1 MTREYQQQQ
10 HQQPRGNGGGATTTT
25 TTITSSSPSSTRL
38 RKSKSLSNLL
48 QQQTVIRKNGD
59 EDEDEDEE
67 ERRKEER
74 EHKIR
79 ESSSNNNNTEEE
91 EEKTRDDDDFFER
104 ERGERT
110 NEEDGEKPMKRVA
123 SMKAMMHGREEEEEE
138 EEEEEY
144 AAQQQQQQQQ
154 QQRAEEDFFVAGETT
169 RTTRTTSSGSSG
181 RKRTPPGS
189 PLRRT
194 NTSAKLRGGVVAGLR
209 KTATI
214 HSHASVLDLMQMGET
229 REEEDRAGR
238 LLGQLQISSREE
250 EEAAKAERRRREEI
264 EGGETTTTTT
274 TANKEDDSNLV
285 SAAGLSKDYKEAE
298 YDDSLR
304 EIIVPPSSSFPK
316 DFTVLRELGKGL
328 CGTVYLARLHDT
340 KQLLAFKVMRKS
352 KLVSVGEEKHAAYER
367 HVHMDV
373 SNGPFIA
380 SLFHSYDD
388 PTAYYLL
395 TEYAPC
401 GDLFQCLVYHGLPSL
416 SDAKVY
422 ISQVSAAIAYLHV
435 KKYVYRD
442 LKPENILLRAN
453 GDACLADF
461 GMAKKLE
468 REDERAYSFCGTSQY
483 MSPEVMSKRGCRF
496 EADLWSLGVLIY
508 ELCSGATPYANI
520 RGNHMEL
527 YEAVL
532 SVDMNG
538 GVWCPHWFDADTVDI
553 VRKLLRLDE
562 LARLGAG
569 GGDAMDAYFSHPWFH
584 NGDFK
589 CDLKNVLRGEVT
601 PRLKPRKRNIVY
613 DLRLQNQLELG
624 NVPWLASDESEEKF
638 VNV

>member
-10 HQQPRGNGGGATTTT
+10 PRGNGGNGGGATTTT
-25 TTITSSSPSSTRL
+25 TTTPSSSSSTRL

-48 QQQTVIRKNGD
+48 QQQTVIRKND
-59 EDEDEDEE
+59 EDEDEDE

-79 ESSSNNNNTEEE
+79 ESSSNNNKEEEE
-91 EEKTRDDDDFFER
+91 EEKTRDDDFLER

-123 SMKAMMHGREEEEEE
+123 SMKAMMHGREEEEN
-138 EEEEEY
+138 
-144 AAQQQQQQQQ
+144 AAARAQ
-154 QQRAEEDFFVAGETT
+154 AEEDFFVAGE
-169 RTTRTTSSGSSG
+169 TTRTTSSGSSG

-229 REEEDRAGR
+229 REEEDRAGK

-250 EEAAKAERRRREEI
+250 EEAAKAERRRKEEI
-264 EGGETTTTTT
+264 EGGETTTT

>member
-1 MTREYQQQQ
+1 MKLDQ
-10 HQQPRGNGGGATTTT
+10 
-25 TTITSSSPSSTRL
+25 
-38 RKSKSLSNLL
+38 
-48 QQQTVIRKNGD
+48 
-59 EDEDEDEE
+59 DEE
-67 ERRKEER
+67 DAERR

-79 ESSSNNNNTEEE
+79 NEE
-91 EEKTRDDDDFFER
+91 EEKEEKEEEELKTTKKTDDDDF
-104 ERGERT
+104 
-110 NEEDGEKPMKRVA
+110 EEEGGEKPMKRVA
-123 SMKAMMHGREEEEEE
+123 SMKAMMMTEEEEE
-138 EEEEEY
+138 
-144 AAQQQQQQQQ
+144 
-154 QQRAEEDFFVAGETT
+154 DFG
-169 RTTRTTSSGSSG
+169 G
-181 RKRTPPGS
+181 RKKTPPGS

-194 NTSAKLRGGVVAGLR
+194 SNKLGGSVVGGLR

-214 HSHASVLDLMQMGET
+214 HSHASVLDLMQISET
-229 REEEDRAGR
+229 REEEDRAGK
-238 LLGQLQISSREE
+238 LLGRLHISSQEE
-250 EEAAKAERRRREEI
+250 VEELEVKEGVKGTAAAQ
-264 EGGETTTTTT
+264 TQTQTQTV
-274 TANKEDDSNLV
+274 KEDDSNLV

-304 EIIVPPSSSFPK
+304 EVIISPSSSFPK

-340 KQLLAFKVMRKS
+340 KQLLAFKVMQKS

-380 SLFHSYDD
+380 TLFHSYDD

-453 GDACLADF
+453 GDVCLADF

-483 MSPEVMSKRGCRF
+483 MSPEVMSKKGCRF

-508 ELCSGATPYANI
+508 ELCSGATPYANV
-520 RGNHMEL
+520 RGNHIEL
-527 YEAVL
+527 YEAVM
-532 SVDMNG
+532 SVDANG

-584 NGDFK
+584 NGEFK

-601 PRLKPRKRNIVY
+601 PALKPRKRNIVY
-613 DLRLQNQLELG
+613 DLRLQNQLECG
-624 NVPWLASDESEEKF
+624 NVPWLSDEKEKF
-638 VNV
+638 VDVR

>member
-1 MTREYQQQQ
+1 MNQLRPRGKEAEAEKSGDEKSGNQAQQQQ
-10 HQQPRGNGGGATTTT
+10 QQQQQQQEKDNNNKT
-25 TTITSSSPSSTRL
+25 TTITTRL
-38 RKSKSLSNLL
+38 RKSKSLSNLM
-48 QQQTVIRKNGD
+48 QQQQQQQQFQKQQKQKRGETVVNQNEGGEENSRMKLALKD
-59 EDEDEDEE
+59 FEEDA
-67 ERRKEER
+67 ERR

-79 ESSSNNNNTEEE
+79 EYEEE
-91 EEKTRDDDDFFER
+91 EEKEEKEEFELKTTKKKGVSDDDDDF
-104 ERGERT
+104 
-110 NEEDGEKPMKRVA
+110 EEEGGEKPMKRVA
-123 SMKAMMHGREEEEEE
+123 SMKAMMMTEEEEE
-138 EEEEEY
+138 
-144 AAQQQQQQQQ
+144 
-154 QQRAEEDFFVAGETT
+154 DFG
-169 RTTRTTSSGSSG
+169 G
-181 RKRTPPGS
+181 RKKTPPGS

-194 NTSAKLRGGVVAGLR
+194 SNKLGGSVVGGLR

-214 HSHASVLDLMQMGET
+214 HSHASVLDLMQISET
-229 REEEDRAGR
+229 REEEDRAGK
-238 LLGQLQISSREE
+238 LLGRLHISSQEE
-250 EEAAKAERRRREEI
+250 VEELEVKEGVKGTAAAQ
-264 EGGETTTTTT
+264 TQTQTQTV
-274 TANKEDDSNLV
+274 KEDDSNLV

-304 EIIVPPSSSFPK
+304 EVIISPSSSFPK

-340 KQLLAFKVMRKS
+340 KQLLAFKVMQKS

-380 SLFHSYDD
+380 TLFHSYDD
-388 PTAYYLL
+388 PTAFYLL

-453 GDACLADF
+453 GDVCLADF

-483 MSPEVMSKRGCRF
+483 MSPEVMSKKGCRF

-508 ELCSGATPYANI
+508 ELCSGATPYANV
-520 RGNHMEL
+520 RGNHIEL
-527 YEAVL
+527 YEAVM
-532 SVDMNG
+532 SVDANG

-584 NGDFK
+584 NGEFK

-601 PRLKPRKRNIVY
+601 PALKPRKRNIVY
-613 DLRLQNQLELG
+613 DLRLQNQLECG
-624 NVPWLASDESEEKF
+624 NVPWLSDEKEKF
-638 VNV
+638 VDVR

>member
-10 HQQPRGNGGGATTTT
+10 HQQPRGNGGDATTTT
-25 TTITSSSPSSTRL
+25 TTTTTTTSPSSTRL

-48 QQQTVIRKNGD
+48 QQQTVIRKND
-59 EDEDEDEE
+59 EDEDEDDE

-79 ESSSNNNNTEEE
+79 ESSSNNNNKEEE
-91 EEKTRDDDDFFER
+91 EEKTRDDDFFER

-138 EEEEEY
+138 EEEY
-144 AAQQQQQQQQ
+144 AAQQQQQQQ
-154 QQRAEEDFFVAGETT
+154 QQRAEEDFFVAGE
-169 RTTRTTSSGSSG
+169 TTRTTSSGSSG

>member
-1 MTREYQQQQ
+1 MTDKLRRGKEAEAEKTVAASGDDKSGNQAQQQQ
-10 HQQPRGNGGGATTTT
+10 QQQQEKDNKTTTT
-25 TTITSSSPSSTRL
+25 TRL
-38 RKSKSLSNLL
+38 RKSKSLSNLM
-48 QQQTVIRKNGD
+48 QQQQQQQKQKRAFAQGETVIQNEENSSMKLAKD
-59 EDEDEDEE
+59 CEEDA
-67 ERRKEER
+67 ERR

-79 ESSSNNNNTEEE
+79 YEE
-91 EEKTRDDDDFFER
+91 EEKEEKEEEELKTTKTKTDDDDF
-104 ERGERT
+104 
-110 NEEDGEKPMKRVA
+110 EEEGGEKPMKRVA
-123 SMKAMMHGREEEEEE
+123 SMKAMMMTEEEEE
-138 EEEEEY
+138 
-144 AAQQQQQQQQ
+144 
-154 QQRAEEDFFVAGETT
+154 DFG
-169 RTTRTTSSGSSG
+169 G
-181 RKRTPPGS
+181 RKKTPPGS

-194 NTSAKLRGGVVAGLR
+194 NNKLGGSVVGGLR

-214 HSHASVLDLMQMGET
+214 HSHASVLDLMQISET
-229 REEEDRAGR
+229 REEEDRAGK
-238 LLGQLQISSREE
+238 LLGRLHISSQEE
-250 EEAAKAERRRREEI
+250 VEELEVKEGVKGTAAVQ
-264 EGGETTTTTT
+264 TQTQTV
-274 TANKEDDSNLV
+274 KEDDSNLV

-304 EIIVPPSSSFPK
+304 EVIISPSSSFPK

-340 KQLLAFKVMRKS
+340 KQLLAFKVMQKS

-380 SLFHSYDD
+380 TLFHSYDD

-453 GDACLADF
+453 GDVCLADF

-483 MSPEVMSKRGCRF
+483 MSPEVMSKKGCRF

-508 ELCSGATPYANI
+508 ELCSGATPYANV
-520 RGNHMEL
+520 RGNHIEL
-527 YEAVL
+527 YEAVM
-532 SVDMNG
+532 SVDANG

-584 NGDFK
+584 NGEFK

-601 PRLKPRKRNIVY
+601 PALKPRKRNIVY
-613 DLRLQNQLELG
+613 DLRLQNQLECG
-624 NVPWLASDESEEKF
+624 NVPWLSDEKEKF
-638 VNV
+638 VDVR

>member
-1 MTREYQQQQ
+1 M
-10 HQQPRGNGGGATTTT
+10 TTT
-25 TTITSSSPSSTRL
+25 PRL
-38 RKSKSLSNLL
+38 CRSGSLSNVVVRPRGGR
-48 QQQTVIRKNGD
+48 QKG
-59 EDEDEDEE
+59 DEE
-67 ERRKEER
+67 EDDGNTGASGGDMEKRKKRTLDNGLELEKKSPFGGIEDEAVLCDALDDDEASVSASTSAAEAMMRR
-74 EHKIR
+74 
-79 ESSSNNNNTEEE
+79 EEE
-91 EEKTRDDDDFFER
+91 DEP
-104 ERGERT
+104 
-110 NEEDGEKPMKRVA
+110 NEKPLKRVA
-123 SMKAMMHGREEEEEE
+123 SKKAMRRMMDKGWSDEEEEEE
-138 EEEEEY
+138 E
-144 AAQQQQQQQQ
+144 
-154 QQRAEEDFFVAGETT
+154 G
-169 RTTRTTSSGSSG
+169 GKGG
-181 RKRTPPGS
+181 RKKTPPGS
-189 PLRRT
+189 PSTRRP
-194 NTSAKLRGGVVAGLR
+194 SKLAAIARARGGLR

-214 HSHASVLDLMQMGET
+214 HSHASVLDLIQMET
-229 REEEDRAGR
+229 REKEEDRAGK
-238 LLGQLQISSREE
+238 LLGRLHISSEAKTEREDTADADDD
-250 EEAAKAERRRREEI
+250 AADDDDHKDRKGNIHAI
-264 EGGETTTTTT
+264 
-274 TANKEDDSNLV
+274 KEDDSNLV

-304 EIIVPPSSSFPK
+304 EVIVSPSSSFPK

-380 SLFHSYDD
+380 TLFHSYDD

-422 ISQVSAAIAYLHV
+422 ISQVSAAIAYLHM

-461 GMAKKLE
+461 GMAKKIE
-468 REDERAYSFCGTSQY
+468 RDDERAYSFCGTSQY
-483 MSPEVMSKRGCRF
+483 MSPEVMSKKGCRF

-508 ELCSGATPYANI
+508 ELCSGATPYANV
-520 RGNHMEL
+520 RGNHVEL
-527 YEAVL
+527 YEAVM

-584 NGDFK
+584 NGEFK

-601 PRLKPRKRNIVY
+601 PTLKPRKRNIVY

-624 NVPWLASDESEEKF
+624 NVPWLIDDARVD
-638 VNV
+638 V

>member
-10 HQQPRGNGGGATTTT
+10 HQQPRGNGGDATTTT
-25 TTITSSSPSSTRL
+25 TTTTTTTSPSSTRL

-48 QQQTVIRKNGD
+48 QQQTVIRKND
-59 EDEDEDEE
+59 EDEDEDDE

-79 ESSSNNNNTEEE
+79 ESSSNNNNKEEE
-91 EEKTRDDDDFFER
+91 EEKTRDDDFFER

-138 EEEEEY
+138 EEEY
-144 AAQQQQQQQQ
+144 AGAQQQQQ
-154 QQRAEEDFFVAGETT
+154 QQRAEEDFFVAGE
-169 RTTRTTSSGSSG
+169 TTRTTSSGSSG

>member
-10 HQQPRGNGGGATTTT
+10 HQQPRGNGGDATTTT
-25 TTITSSSPSSTRL
+25 TTTTTTTSPSSTRL

-48 QQQTVIRKNGD
+48 QQQTVIRKND
-59 EDEDEDEE
+59 EDEDEDDE

-79 ESSSNNNNTEEE
+79 ESSSNNNNKEEE
-91 EEKTRDDDDFFER
+91 EEKTRDDDFFER

-138 EEEEEY
+138 EEEY
-144 AAQQQQQQQQ
+144 AGAQQQQQQQQQ
-154 QQRAEEDFFVAGETT
+154 QQRAEEDFFVAGE
-169 RTTRTTSSGSSG
+169 TTRTTSSGSSG

-264 EGGETTTTTT
+264 EGGETTT

>member
-1 MTREYQQQQ
+1 M
-10 HQQPRGNGGGATTTT
+10 TTTT
-25 TTITSSSPSSTRL
+25 RL
-38 RKSKSLSNLL
+38 CRSGSLSNVVRPRGR
-48 QQQTVIRKNGD
+48 QKGEEEDDGNTASGGDMEKRKKRTLDNGLELEKKSPFGII
-59 EDEDEDEE
+59 EDEAVLCDALDDDEASVSASASAAEAMM
-67 ERRKEER
+67 RR
-74 EHKIR
+74 
-79 ESSSNNNNTEEE
+79 EEE
-91 EEKTRDDDDFFER
+91 EEP
-104 ERGERT
+104 
-110 NEEDGEKPMKRVA
+110 NEKPLKRVA
-123 SMKAMMHGREEEEEE
+123 SKKAMRRMMDKGWSDEEEEEE
-138 EEEEEY
+138 E
-144 AAQQQQQQQQ
+144 
-154 QQRAEEDFFVAGETT
+154 G
-169 RTTRTTSSGSSG
+169 GKGG
-181 RKRTPPGS
+181 RKKTPPGS
-189 PLRRT
+189 PSTRRP
-194 NTSAKLRGGVVAGLR
+194 SKLAAIARARGGLR

-214 HSHASVLDLMQMGET
+214 HSHASVLDLIQMET
-229 REEEDRAGR
+229 REKEEEDRAGK
-238 LLGQLQISSREE
+238 LLGRLHISSEAKTERED
-250 EEAAKAERRRREEI
+250 
-264 EGGETTTTTT
+264 
-274 TANKEDDSNLV
+274 TADDDDHKDRKGNIHAIKEDDSNLV

-304 EIIVPPSSSFPK
+304 EVIVSPSSSFPK

-380 SLFHSYDD
+380 TLFHSYDD

-422 ISQVSAAIAYLHV
+422 ISQVSAAIAYLHM

-461 GMAKKLE
+461 GMAKKIE
-468 REDERAYSFCGTSQY
+468 RDDERAYSFCGTSQY
-483 MSPEVMSKRGCRF
+483 MSPEVMSKKGCRF

-508 ELCSGATPYANI
+508 ELCSGATPYANV
-520 RGNHMEL
+520 RGNHVEL
-527 YEAVL
+527 YEAVM

-584 NGDFK
+584 NGEFK

-601 PRLKPRKRNIVY
+601 PTLKPRKRNIVY

-624 NVPWLASDESEEKF
+624 NVPWLIDDARVD
-638 VNV
+638 V

>member
-1 MTREYQQQQ
+1 M
-10 HQQPRGNGGGATTTT
+10 TTT
-25 TTITSSSPSSTRL
+25 PRL
-38 RKSKSLSNLL
+38 CRSGSLSNVVVRPRGGR
-48 QQQTVIRKNGD
+48 QKG
-59 EDEDEDEE
+59 DEE
-67 ERRKEER
+67 EDDGNTGASGGDMEKRKKRTLDNGLELEKKSPFGIEDEAVLCDALDDEASVSASASAAEAMMRR
-74 EHKIR
+74 
-79 ESSSNNNNTEEE
+79 EEE
-91 EEKTRDDDDFFER
+91 DEP
-104 ERGERT
+104 
-110 NEEDGEKPMKRVA
+110 NEKPLKRVA
-123 SMKAMMHGREEEEEE
+123 SKKAMRRMMDKGWSDEEEEEE
-138 EEEEEY
+138 E
-144 AAQQQQQQQQ
+144 
-154 QQRAEEDFFVAGETT
+154 G
-169 RTTRTTSSGSSG
+169 GKGG
-181 RKRTPPGS
+181 RKKTPPGS
-189 PLRRT
+189 PSTRRP
-194 NTSAKLRGGVVAGLR
+194 SKLAAIARARGGLR

-214 HSHASVLDLMQMGET
+214 HSHASVLDLIQMET
-229 REEEDRAGR
+229 REKEEEDRAGK
-238 LLGQLQISSREE
+238 LLGRLHISSEAKTEREDTADADDD
-250 EEAAKAERRRREEI
+250 AADDDDHKDRKGNIHAI
-264 EGGETTTTTT
+264 
-274 TANKEDDSNLV
+274 KEDDSNLV

-304 EIIVPPSSSFPK
+304 EVIVSPSSSFPK

-380 SLFHSYDD
+380 TLFHSYDD

-422 ISQVSAAIAYLHV
+422 ISQVSAAIAYLHM

-461 GMAKKLE
+461 GMAKKIE
-468 REDERAYSFCGTSQY
+468 RDDERAYSFCGTSQY
-483 MSPEVMSKRGCRF
+483 MSPEVMSKKGCRF

-508 ELCSGATPYANI
+508 ELCSGATPYANV
-520 RGNHMEL
+520 RGNHVEL
-527 YEAVL
+527 YEAVM

-584 NGDFK
+584 NGEFK

-601 PRLKPRKRNIVY
+601 PTLKPRKRNIVY

-624 NVPWLASDESEEKF
+624 NVPWLIDDARVD
-638 VNV
+638 V

>member
-1 MTREYQQQQ
+1 MNQLRPRGKEAEAEKSGDEKSGNQAQQQQ
-10 HQQPRGNGGGATTTT
+10 QQQQDNNNKT
-25 TTITSSSPSSTRL
+25 TTITTRL
-38 RKSKSLSNLL
+38 RKSKSLSNLM
-48 QQQTVIRKNGD
+48 QQQQFQKQQKQKRDGAFATGETVVIQNEGEENSRMKLALKD
-59 EDEDEDEE
+59 FEEDA
-67 ERRKEER
+67 ERR

-79 ESSSNNNNTEEE
+79 EYEEEE
-91 EEKTRDDDDFFER
+91 EEKAEKEEFELKTTKKKGVSDDDDDF
-104 ERGERT
+104 
-110 NEEDGEKPMKRVA
+110 EEEGGEKPMKRVA
-123 SMKAMMHGREEEEEE
+123 SMKAMMMMTEKE
-138 EEEEEY
+138 
-144 AAQQQQQQQQ
+144 
-154 QQRAEEDFFVAGETT
+154 EEDFG
-169 RTTRTTSSGSSG
+169 G
-181 RKRTPPGS
+181 RKKTPPGS

-194 NTSAKLRGGVVAGLR
+194 NNKLGGSVVGGLR

-214 HSHASVLDLMQMGET
+214 HSHASVLDLMQISET
-229 REEEDRAGR
+229 REEEDRAGK
-238 LLGQLQISSREE
+238 LLGRLHISSQEE
-250 EEAAKAERRRREEI
+250 VEELEVKEGVKGTAAAQ
-264 EGGETTTTTT
+264 TQTQTQTV
-274 TANKEDDSNLV
+274 KEDDSNLV

-304 EIIVPPSSSFPK
+304 EVIISPSSSFPK

-340 KQLLAFKVMRKS
+340 KQLLAFKVMQKS

-380 SLFHSYDD
+380 TLFHSYDD

-453 GDACLADF
+453 GDVCLADF

-483 MSPEVMSKRGCRF
+483 MSPEVMSKKGCRF

-508 ELCSGATPYANI
+508 ELCSGATPYANV
-520 RGNHMEL
+520 RGNHIEL
-527 YEAVL
+527 YEAVM
-532 SVDMNG
+532 SVDANG

-584 NGDFK
+584 NGEFK

-601 PRLKPRKRNIVY
+601 PALKPRKRNIVY
-613 DLRLQNQLELG
+613 DLRLQNQLECG
-624 NVPWLASDESEEKF
+624 NVPWLSDEKEKF
-638 VNV
+638 VDVR

>member
-1 MTREYQQQQ
+1 MNQLRPRGKEAEAEKSGDEKSGNQAQQQQ
-10 HQQPRGNGGGATTTT
+10 QQQQQQDNNKTTTT
-25 TTITSSSPSSTRL
+25 TRL
-38 RKSKSLSNLL
+38 RKSKSLSNLM
-48 QQQTVIRKNGD
+48 QQQQFQKQQKQKRDGAFATGETVVIQNEGEENSRMKLALKD
-59 EDEDEDEE
+59 FEEDA
-67 ERRKEER
+67 ERR

-79 ESSSNNNNTEEE
+79 EYEEEE
-91 EEKTRDDDDFFER
+91 EEKAEKEEFELKTTKKKGVSDDDDDF
-104 ERGERT
+104 
-110 NEEDGEKPMKRVA
+110 EEEGGEKPMKRVA
-123 SMKAMMHGREEEEEE
+123 SMKAMMMMTEKE
-138 EEEEEY
+138 
-144 AAQQQQQQQQ
+144 
-154 QQRAEEDFFVAGETT
+154 EEDFG
-169 RTTRTTSSGSSG
+169 G
-181 RKRTPPGS
+181 RKKTPPGS

-194 NTSAKLRGGVVAGLR
+194 NNKLGGSVVGGLR

-214 HSHASVLDLMQMGET
+214 HSHASVLDLMQISET
-229 REEEDRAGR
+229 REEEDRAGK
-238 LLGQLQISSREE
+238 LLGRLHISSQEE
-250 EEAAKAERRRREEI
+250 VEELEVKEGVKGTAAAQ
-264 EGGETTTTTT
+264 TQTQTQTV
-274 TANKEDDSNLV
+274 KEDDSNLV

-304 EIIVPPSSSFPK
+304 EVIISPSSSFPK

-340 KQLLAFKVMRKS
+340 KQLLAFKVMQKS

-380 SLFHSYDD
+380 TLFHSYDD

-453 GDACLADF
+453 GDVCLADF

-483 MSPEVMSKRGCRF
+483 MSPEVMSKKGCRF

-508 ELCSGATPYANI
+508 ELCSGATPYANV
-520 RGNHMEL
+520 RGNHIEL
-527 YEAVL
+527 YEAVM
-532 SVDMNG
+532 SVDANG

-584 NGDFK
+584 NGEFK

-601 PRLKPRKRNIVY
+601 PALKPRKRNIVY
-613 DLRLQNQLELG
+613 DLRLQNQLECG
-624 NVPWLASDESEEKF
+624 NVPWLSDEKEKF
-638 VNV
+638 VDVR

>member
-1 MTREYQQQQ
+1 MTHHQLLSRGKEEEAEKAVVASGDTSGNQAQQQQ
-10 HQQPRGNGGGATTTT
+10 QQQQQQDNKTTTT
-25 TTITSSSPSSTRL
+25 TRL
-38 RKSKSLSNLL
+38 RKSKSLSNLV
-48 QQQTVIRKNGD
+48 QQQQQQQKQQKQKRGAFAGGETVIQNEENSMKLD
-59 EDEDEDEE
+59 KEE
-67 ERRKEER
+67 EDAERR

-79 ESSSNNNNTEEE
+79 YEE
-91 EEKTRDDDDFFER
+91 EEKEEKEEEELKTTKKTDDDYFE
-104 ERGERT
+104 
-110 NEEDGEKPMKRVA
+110 EEGGEKPMKRVA
-123 SMKAMMHGREEEEEE
+123 SMKAMMMMEEEEE
-138 EEEEEY
+138 
-144 AAQQQQQQQQ
+144 
-154 QQRAEEDFFVAGETT
+154 DFG
-169 RTTRTTSSGSSG
+169 G
-181 RKRTPPGS
+181 RKKTPPGS

-194 NTSAKLRGGVVAGLR
+194 NNKLRGSVVGGLR

-214 HSHASVLDLMQMGET
+214 HSHASVLDLMQISET
-229 REEEDRAGR
+229 REEEDRAGKLLVR
-238 LLGQLQISSREE
+238 LHISSQEE
-250 EEAAKAERRRREEI
+250 VEEFEVKEGVKGTAAAQ
-264 EGGETTTTTT
+264 TQTQTQTQTV
-274 TANKEDDSNLV
+274 KEDDSNLV

-304 EIIVPPSSSFPK
+304 EVIISPSSSFPK

-340 KQLLAFKVMRKS
+340 KQLLAFKVMQKS

-380 SLFHSYDD
+380 TLFHSYDD

-453 GDACLADF
+453 GDVCLADF

-483 MSPEVMSKRGCRF
+483 MSPEVMSKKGCRF

-508 ELCSGATPYANI
+508 ELCSGATPYANV
-520 RGNHMEL
+520 RGNHIEL
-527 YEAVL
+527 YEAVM
-532 SVDMNG
+532 SVDANG

-569 GGDAMDAYFSHPWFH
+569 GGDAMEAYFSHTWFH
-584 NGDFK
+584 NGEFK

-601 PRLKPRKRNIVY
+601 PALKPRKRNIVY
-613 DLRLQNQLELG
+613 DLRLQNQLECG
-624 NVPWLASDESEEKF
+624 NVPWLSDEKEKF
-638 VNV
+638 VDVR

>member
-10 HQQPRGNGGGATTTT
+10 HQQPRGNGGDATTTT
-25 TTITSSSPSSTRL
+25 TTTTTTTSPSSTRL

-48 QQQTVIRKNGD
+48 QQQTVIRKND
-59 EDEDEDEE
+59 EDEDEDDE

-79 ESSSNNNNTEEE
+79 ESSSNNNNKEEE
-91 EEKTRDDDDFFER
+91 EEKTRDDDFFER

-138 EEEEEY
+138 EEEY
-144 AAQQQQQQQQ
+144 AGAQQQQQQQ
-154 QQRAEEDFFVAGETT
+154 QQRAEEDFFVAGE
-169 RTTRTTSSGSSG
+169 TTRTTSSGSSG

-214 HSHASVLDLMQMGET
+214 HSHASVLDLMQMDET
-229 REEEDRAGR
+229 REEEDRAGK

>member
-1 MTREYQQQQ
+1 MT
-10 HQQPRGNGGGATTTT
+10 
-25 TTITSSSPSSTRL
+25 TRL
-38 RKSKSLSNLL
+38 CRSVSLSNVRPRR
-48 QQQTVIRKNGD
+48 QKG
-59 EDEDEDEE
+59 EE
-67 ERRKEER
+67 EDDGTASGDMEKRKRTLDNGLELDPEKSPGEEDALCDADD
-74 EHKIR
+74 EA
-79 ESSSNNNNTEEE
+79 SVSASASAAVAMG
-91 EEKTRDDDDFFER
+91 RDDDEP
-104 ERGERT
+104 
-110 NEEDGEKPMKRVA
+110 NEKPLKRVA
-123 SMKAMMHGREEEEEE
+123 SKKAMRRMDKGWSDEEEEEE
-138 EEEEEY
+138 
-144 AAQQQQQQQQ
+144 
-154 QQRAEEDFFVAGETT
+154 G
-169 RTTRTTSSGSSG
+169 GKG
-181 RKRTPPGS
+181 RKKTPPGS
-189 PLRRT
+189 PSTRRP
-194 NTSAKLRGGVVAGLR
+194 SKLAAIARATGGLR

-214 HSHASVLDLMQMGET
+214 HSHPSVLDLIQMET
-229 REEEDRAGR
+229 REKEEEDRAGK
-238 LLGQLQISSREE
+238 LLGRLHISSEAKTEREDTAD
-250 EEAAKAERRRREEI
+250 AAADDDNHKDRKGNIHAI
-264 EGGETTTTTT
+264 
-274 TANKEDDSNLV
+274 KEDDSNLV

-304 EIIVPPSSSFPK
+304 EVIVSPSSSFPK

-380 SLFHSYDD
+380 TLFHSYDD

-422 ISQVSAAIAYLHV
+422 ISQVSAAIAYLHM

-461 GMAKKLE
+461 GMAKKIE
-468 REDERAYSFCGTSQY
+468 RDDERAYSFCGTSQY
-483 MSPEVMSKRGCRF
+483 MSPEVMSKKGCRF

-508 ELCSGATPYANI
+508 ELCSGATPYANV
-520 RGNHMEL
+520 RGNHVEL
-527 YEAVL
+527 YEAVM
-532 SVDMNG
+532 SVDVNG

-584 NGDFK
+584 NGEFK

-601 PRLKPRKRNIVY
+601 PTLKPRKRNIVY

-624 NVPWLASDESEEKF
+624 NVPWLIDDARVD
-638 VNV
+638 V

>member
-1 MTREYQQQQ
+1 MTDKLRRGKEAEAEKTVAASGDDKSGNQAQQQQ
-10 HQQPRGNGGGATTTT
+10 QQQQEKDNKTTTT
-25 TTITSSSPSSTRL
+25 TRL
-38 RKSKSLSNLL
+38 RKSKSLSNLM
-48 QQQTVIRKNGD
+48 QQQQQQQKQKRAFAQGETVIQNEENSSMKLAKD
-59 EDEDEDEE
+59 CEEDA
-67 ERRKEER
+67 ERR

-79 ESSSNNNNTEEE
+79 YEE
-91 EEKTRDDDDFFER
+91 EEKEEKEEEELKTTKTKTDDDDF
-104 ERGERT
+104 
-110 NEEDGEKPMKRVA
+110 EEEGGEKPMKRVA
-123 SMKAMMHGREEEEEE
+123 SMKAMMMTEEEEE
-138 EEEEEY
+138 
-144 AAQQQQQQQQ
+144 
-154 QQRAEEDFFVAGETT
+154 DFG
-169 RTTRTTSSGSSG
+169 G
-181 RKRTPPGS
+181 RKKTPPGS

-194 NTSAKLRGGVVAGLR
+194 NNKLGGSVVGGLR

-214 HSHASVLDLMQMGET
+214 HSHASVLDLMQISET
-229 REEEDRAGR
+229 REEEDRAGK
-238 LLGQLQISSREE
+238 LLGRLHISSQEE
-250 EEAAKAERRRREEI
+250 VEELEVKEGVKGTAAVQ
-264 EGGETTTTTT
+264 TQTQTV
-274 TANKEDDSNLV
+274 KEDDSNLV

-304 EIIVPPSSSFPK
+304 EVIISPSSSFPK

-340 KQLLAFKVMRKS
+340 KQLLAFKVMQKS

-380 SLFHSYDD
+380 TLFHSYDD

-453 GDACLADF
+453 GDVCLTDF

-483 MSPEVMSKRGCRF
+483 MSPEVMSKKGCRF

-508 ELCSGATPYANI
+508 ELCSGATPYANV
-520 RGNHMEL
+520 RGNHIEL
-527 YEAVL
+527 YEAVM
-532 SVDMNG
+532 SVDANG

-584 NGDFK
+584 NGEFK

-601 PRLKPRKRNIVY
+601 PALKPRKRNIVY
-613 DLRLQNQLELG
+613 DLRLQNQLECG
-624 NVPWLASDESEEKF
+624 NVPWLSDEKEKF
-638 VNV
+638 VDVR

>member
-1 MTREYQQQQ
+1 MHTYIFLSLFSKPKKRAFFISLYLPPKKNYTF
-10 HQQPRGNGGGATTTT
+10 HSSRVVCQPQMTTT
-25 TTITSSSPSSTRL
+25 RL
-38 RKSKSLSNLL
+38 CRSGSLSNVVVRPRGR
-48 QQQTVIRKNGD
+48 QNCGEEEDDGNNAASGGGGPDVEKRKKRTLDNGLELEEKKSPFGII
-59 EDEDEDEE
+59 EDEAVLCDALDDDEASVSASTSAAEAMMRREKEDEP
-67 ERRKEER
+67 
-74 EHKIR
+74 
-79 ESSSNNNNTEEE
+79 N
-91 EEKTRDDDDFFER
+91 
-104 ERGERT
+104 
-110 NEEDGEKPMKRVA
+110 EKPLKRVA
-123 SMKAMMHGREEEEEE
+123 SKKAMRRMMDKGWSDEEEEEE
-138 EEEEEY
+138 E
-144 AAQQQQQQQQ
+144 
-154 QQRAEEDFFVAGETT
+154 G
-169 RTTRTTSSGSSG
+169 GKGG
-181 RKRTPPGS
+181 RKKTPPGS
-189 PLRRT
+189 PSTRRP
-194 NTSAKLRGGVVAGLR
+194 SKLAAIARARGGLR

-214 HSHASVLDLMQMGET
+214 HSHASVLDLIQMET
-229 REEEDRAGR
+229 REKEEEDRAGK
-238 LLGQLQISSREE
+238 LLGRLHISSEAKTEREDT
-250 EEAAKAERRRREEI
+250 AADDDDHKDRKGNIHAI
-264 EGGETTTTTT
+264 
-274 TANKEDDSNLV
+274 KEDDSNLV

-304 EIIVPPSSSFPK
+304 EVIVSPSSSFPK

-380 SLFHSYDD
+380 TLFHSYDD

-422 ISQVSAAIAYLHV
+422 ISQVSAAIAYLHM

-461 GMAKKLE
+461 GMAKKIE
-468 REDERAYSFCGTSQY
+468 RDDERAYSFCGTSQY
-483 MSPEVMSKRGCRF
+483 MSPEVMSKKGCRF

-508 ELCSGATPYANI
+508 ELCSGATPYANV
-520 RGNHMEL
+520 RGNHVEL
-527 YEAVL
+527 YEAVM

-584 NGDFK
+584 NGEFK

-601 PRLKPRKRNIVY
+601 PTLKPRKRNIVY

-624 NVPWLASDESEEKF
+624 NVPWLIDDARVD
-638 VNV
+638 V

>member
-1 MTREYQQQQ
+1 MTHHQLRRGKEEEAEKAVAASGDKSGNQAQQQQ
-10 HQQPRGNGGGATTTT
+10 QQQQQQDNKTTTT
-25 TTITSSSPSSTRL
+25 TRL
-38 RKSKSLSNLL
+38 RKSKSLSNLM
-48 QQQTVIRKNGD
+48 QQQQQQKQQKQKRAFAKGETVIQNEENSMKLD
-59 EDEDEDEE
+59 KDEE
-67 ERRKEER
+67 DAERR

-79 ESSSNNNNTEEE
+79 YEE
-91 EEKTRDDDDFFER
+91 EEKEEKEEEELKTTKKTDDDDF
-104 ERGERT
+104 
-110 NEEDGEKPMKRVA
+110 EEEGGEKPMKRVA
-123 SMKAMMHGREEEEEE
+123 SMKAMMMMEEEEE
-138 EEEEEY
+138 
-144 AAQQQQQQQQ
+144 
-154 QQRAEEDFFVAGETT
+154 DFG
-169 RTTRTTSSGSSG
+169 G
-181 RKRTPPGS
+181 RKKTPPGS

-194 NTSAKLRGGVVAGLR
+194 NNILRGSVVGGLR

-214 HSHASVLDLMQMGET
+214 HSHASVLDLMQISET
-229 REEEDRAGR
+229 REEEDRAGK
-238 LLGQLQISSREE
+238 LLGRLHISSQEE
-250 EEAAKAERRRREEI
+250 VEELEVKEGVKGTAAAQ
-264 EGGETTTTTT
+264 TQTQTQTV
-274 TANKEDDSNLV
+274 KEDDSNLV
-285 SAAGLSKDYKEAE
+285 SAAGLEV
-298 YDDSLR
+298 
-304 EIIVPPSSSFPK
+304 IISPSSSFPK

-340 KQLLAFKVMRKS
+340 KQLLAFKVMQKS

-380 SLFHSYDD
+380 TLFHSYDD

-453 GDACLADF
+453 GDVCLADF
-461 GMAKKLE
+461 GMATKLE

-483 MSPEVMSKRGCRF
+483 MSPEVMSKKGCRF

-508 ELCSGATPYANI
+508 ELCSGATPYANV
-520 RGNHMEL
+520 RGNHIEL
-527 YEAVL
+527 YEAVM
-532 SVDMNG
+532 SVDANG

-584 NGDFK
+584 NGEFK

-601 PRLKPRKRNIVY
+601 PALKPRKRNIVY
-613 DLRLQNQLELG
+613 DLRLQNQLECG
-624 NVPWLASDESEEKF
+624 NVPCLSDEKEKF
-638 VNV
+638 VDVR

>member
-25 TTITSSSPSSTRL
+25 TTTTTSPSSTRL

-48 QQQTVIRKNGD
+48 QQQTVIRKND
-59 EDEDEDEE
+59 EDEDEDE

-79 ESSSNNNNTEEE
+79 ESSSNNNKEEEE
-91 EEKTRDDDDFFER
+91 EEKTRDDDFLER

-138 EEEEEY
+138 EEEY
-144 AAQQQQQQQQ
+144 AAQQQQQQQ
-154 QQRAEEDFFVAGETT
+154 QQRAEEDFFVAGE
-169 RTTRTTSSGSSG
+169 TTRTTSSGSSG

>member
-1 MTREYQQQQ
+1 M
-10 HQQPRGNGGGATTTT
+10 TTT
-25 TTITSSSPSSTRL
+25 PRL
-38 RKSKSLSNLL
+38 CRSGSLSNVVVRPRGGR
-48 QQQTVIRKNGD
+48 QKG
-59 EDEDEDEE
+59 DEE
-67 ERRKEER
+67 EDDGNTGASGGGDMEKRKKRTLDNGLELEKKSPFGGIEDEAVLCDALDDDEASVSASASAAEAMMRR
-74 EHKIR
+74 
-79 ESSSNNNNTEEE
+79 EEE
-91 EEKTRDDDDFFER
+91 DEP
-104 ERGERT
+104 
-110 NEEDGEKPMKRVA
+110 NEKPLKRVA
-123 SMKAMMHGREEEEEE
+123 SKKAMRRMMDKGWSDEEEEEE
-138 EEEEEY
+138 E
-144 AAQQQQQQQQ
+144 
-154 QQRAEEDFFVAGETT
+154 G
-169 RTTRTTSSGSSG
+169 GKGG
-181 RKRTPPGS
+181 RKKTPPGS
-189 PLRRT
+189 PSTRRP
-194 NTSAKLRGGVVAGLR
+194 SKLAAIARARGGLR

-214 HSHASVLDLMQMGET
+214 HPHASVLDLIQMET
-229 REEEDRAGR
+229 REKEEEDRAGK
-238 LLGQLQISSREE
+238 LLGRLHISSEAKTEREDTAD
-250 EEAAKAERRRREEI
+250 AADDAADDDDHKDRKGNIHAI
-264 EGGETTTTTT
+264 
-274 TANKEDDSNLV
+274 KEDDSNLV

-304 EIIVPPSSSFPK
+304 EVIVSPSSSFPK

-380 SLFHSYDD
+380 TLFHSYDD

-422 ISQVSAAIAYLHV
+422 ISQVSAAIAYLHM

-461 GMAKKLE
+461 GMAKKIE
-468 REDERAYSFCGTSQY
+468 RDDERAYSFCGTSQY
-483 MSPEVMSKRGCRF
+483 MSPEVMSKKGCRF

-508 ELCSGATPYANI
+508 ELCSGATPYANV
-520 RGNHMEL
+520 RGNHVEL
-527 YEAVL
+527 YEAVM

-584 NGDFK
+584 NGEFK

-601 PRLKPRKRNIVY
+601 PTLKPRKRNIVY

-624 NVPWLASDESEEKF
+624 NVPWLIDDARVD
-638 VNV
+638 V

>member
-1 MTREYQQQQ
+1 M
-10 HQQPRGNGGGATTTT
+10 TTT
-25 TTITSSSPSSTRL
+25 PRL
-38 RKSKSLSNLL
+38 CRSGSLSNVVVRPRGGR
-48 QQQTVIRKNGD
+48 QKG
-59 EDEDEDEE
+59 DEE
-67 ERRKEER
+67 EDDGNTGASGGDMEKRKKRTLDNGLELEKKSPFGGIEDEAVLCDALDDDEASVSASASAAEAMMRR
-74 EHKIR
+74 
-79 ESSSNNNNTEEE
+79 EEE
-91 EEKTRDDDDFFER
+91 DEP
-104 ERGERT
+104 
-110 NEEDGEKPMKRVA
+110 NEKPLKRVA
-123 SMKAMMHGREEEEEE
+123 SKKAMRRMMDKGWSDEEEEEE
-138 EEEEEY
+138 E
-144 AAQQQQQQQQ
+144 
-154 QQRAEEDFFVAGETT
+154 G
-169 RTTRTTSSGSSG
+169 GKGG
-181 RKRTPPGS
+181 RKKTPPGS
-189 PLRRT
+189 PSTRRP
-194 NTSAKLRGGVVAGLR
+194 SKLAAIARARGGLR

-214 HSHASVLDLMQMGET
+214 HSHASVLDLIQMET
-229 REEEDRAGR
+229 REKEEEDRAGK
-238 LLGQLQISSREE
+238 LLGRLHISSEAKTEREDTAD
-250 EEAAKAERRRREEI
+250 AADDAADDDDHKDRKGNIHAI
-264 EGGETTTTTT
+264 
-274 TANKEDDSNLV
+274 KEDDSNLV

-304 EIIVPPSSSFPK
+304 EVIVSPSSSFPK

-380 SLFHSYDD
+380 TLFHSYDD

-422 ISQVSAAIAYLHV
+422 ISQVSAAIAYLHM

-461 GMAKKLE
+461 GMAKKIE
-468 REDERAYSFCGTSQY
+468 RDDERAYSFCGTSQY
-483 MSPEVMSKRGCRF
+483 MSPEVMSKKGCRF

-508 ELCSGATPYANI
+508 ELCSGATPYANV
-520 RGNHMEL
+520 RGNHVEL
-527 YEAVL
+527 YEAVM

-584 NGDFK
+584 NGEFK

-601 PRLKPRKRNIVY
+601 PTLKPRKRNIVY

-624 NVPWLASDESEEKF
+624 NVPWLIDDARVD
-638 VNV
+638 V

>member
-10 HQQPRGNGGGATTTT
+10 HQQPRGNGGDATTTT
-25 TTITSSSPSSTRL
+25 TTTTTTTSPSSTRL

-48 QQQTVIRKNGD
+48 QQQTVIRKND
-59 EDEDEDEE
+59 EDEDEDDE

-79 ESSSNNNNTEEE
+79 ESSSNNNNKEEE
-91 EEKTRDDDDFFER
+91 EEKTRDDDFFER

-138 EEEEEY
+138 EEEY
-144 AAQQQQQQQQ
+144 AGAQQQQQQQ
-154 QQRAEEDFFVAGETT
+154 QQRAEEDFFVAGE
-169 RTTRTTSSGSSG
+169 TTRTTSSGSSG

-264 EGGETTTTTT
+264 EGGETTTTTTT

>member
-1 MTREYQQQQ
+1 
-10 HQQPRGNGGGATTTT
+10 
-25 TTITSSSPSSTRL
+25 
-38 RKSKSLSNLL
+38 
-48 QQQTVIRKNGD
+48 
-59 EDEDEDEE
+59 
-67 ERRKEER
+67 
-74 EHKIR
+74 
-79 ESSSNNNNTEEE
+79 
-91 EEKTRDDDDFFER
+91 
-104 ERGERT
+104 
-110 NEEDGEKPMKRVA
+110 MKRVA
-123 SMKAMMHGREEEEEE
+123 SMKAMMMMTEKE
-138 EEEEEY
+138 
-144 AAQQQQQQQQ
+144 
-154 QQRAEEDFFVAGETT
+154 EEDFG
-169 RTTRTTSSGSSG
+169 G
-181 RKRTPPGS
+181 RKKTPPGS

-194 NTSAKLRGGVVAGLR
+194 SNKLGGSVVGGLR

-214 HSHASVLDLMQMGET
+214 HSHASVLDLMQISET
-229 REEEDRAGR
+229 REEEDRAGK
-238 LLGQLQISSREE
+238 LLGRLHISSQEE
-250 EEAAKAERRRREEI
+250 VEELEVKEGVKGTAAAQ
-264 EGGETTTTTT
+264 TQTQTQTV
-274 TANKEDDSNLV
+274 KEDDSNLV

-304 EIIVPPSSSFPK
+304 EVIISPSSSFPK

-340 KQLLAFKVMRKS
+340 KQLLAFKVMQKS

-380 SLFHSYDD
+380 TLFHSYDD

-453 GDACLADF
+453 GDVCLADF

-483 MSPEVMSKRGCRF
+483 MSPEVMSKKGCRF

-508 ELCSGATPYANI
+508 ELCSGATPYANV
-520 RGNHMEL
+520 RGNHIEL
-527 YEAVL
+527 YEAVM
-532 SVDMNG
+532 SVDANG

-584 NGDFK
+584 NGEFK

-601 PRLKPRKRNIVY
+601 PALKPRKRNIVY
-613 DLRLQNQLELG
+613 DLRLQNQLECG
-624 NVPWLASDESEEKF
+624 NVPWLIDEKEKF
-638 VNV
+638 VDVR

>member
-1 MTREYQQQQ
+1 M
-10 HQQPRGNGGGATTTT
+10 TTT
-25 TTITSSSPSSTRL
+25 PRL
-38 RKSKSLSNLL
+38 CRSGSLSNVVVRPRGGR
-48 QQQTVIRKNGD
+48 QKG
-59 EDEDEDEE
+59 DEE
-67 ERRKEER
+67 EDDGNTGASGGDMEKRKKRTLDNGLELEKKSPFGGIEDEAVLCDALDDDEASVSASASAAEAMMRR
-74 EHKIR
+74 
-79 ESSSNNNNTEEE
+79 EEE
-91 EEKTRDDDDFFER
+91 DEP
-104 ERGERT
+104 
-110 NEEDGEKPMKRVA
+110 NEKPLKRVA
-123 SMKAMMHGREEEEEE
+123 SKKAMRRMMDKGWSDEEEEEE
-138 EEEEEY
+138 E
-144 AAQQQQQQQQ
+144 
-154 QQRAEEDFFVAGETT
+154 G
-169 RTTRTTSSGSSG
+169 GKGG
-181 RKRTPPGS
+181 RKKTPPGS
-189 PLRRT
+189 PSTRRP
-194 NTSAKLRGGVVAGLR
+194 SKLAAIARTRGGLR

-214 HSHASVLDLMQMGET
+214 HSHASVLDLIQMET
-229 REEEDRAGR
+229 REKEEEDRAGK
-238 LLGQLQISSREE
+238 LLGRLHISSEAKTEREDTADADD
-250 EEAAKAERRRREEI
+250 AAADDDDHKDRKGNIHAI
-264 EGGETTTTTT
+264 
-274 TANKEDDSNLV
+274 KEDDSNLV

-304 EIIVPPSSSFPK
+304 EVIVSPSSSFPK

-380 SLFHSYDD
+380 TLFHSYDD

-422 ISQVSAAIAYLHV
+422 ISQVSAAIAYLHM

-461 GMAKKLE
+461 GMAKKIE
-468 REDERAYSFCGTSQY
+468 RDDERAYSFCGTSQY
-483 MSPEVMSKRGCRF
+483 MSPEVMSKKGCRF

-508 ELCSGATPYANI
+508 ELCSGATPYANV
-520 RGNHMEL
+520 RGNHVEL
-527 YEAVL
+527 YEAVM

-584 NGDFK
+584 NGEFK

-601 PRLKPRKRNIVY
+601 PTLKPRKRNIVY

-624 NVPWLASDESEEKF
+624 NVPWLIDDARVD
-638 VNV
+638 V

>member
-1 MTREYQQQQ
+1 M
-10 HQQPRGNGGGATTTT
+10 TTT
-25 TTITSSSPSSTRL
+25 PRL
-38 RKSKSLSNLL
+38 CRSGSLSNVVVRPRGGR
-48 QQQTVIRKNGD
+48 QKG
-59 EDEDEDEE
+59 DEE
-67 ERRKEER
+67 EDDGNTGASGGDMEKRKKRTLDNGLELEKKSPFGGIEDEAVLCDALDDDEASVSASASAAEAMMRR
-74 EHKIR
+74 
-79 ESSSNNNNTEEE
+79 EEE
-91 EEKTRDDDDFFER
+91 DEP
-104 ERGERT
+104 
-110 NEEDGEKPMKRVA
+110 NEKPLKRVA
-123 SMKAMMHGREEEEEE
+123 SKKAMRRMMDKGWSDEEEEEE
-138 EEEEEY
+138 E
-144 AAQQQQQQQQ
+144 
-154 QQRAEEDFFVAGETT
+154 G
-169 RTTRTTSSGSSG
+169 GKGG
-181 RKRTPPGS
+181 RKKTPPGS
-189 PLRRT
+189 PSTRRP
-194 NTSAKLRGGVVAGLR
+194 SKLAAIARARGGLR

-214 HSHASVLDLMQMGET
+214 HSHASVLDLIQMET
-229 REEEDRAGR
+229 REKEEEDRAGK
-238 LLGQLQISSREE
+238 LLGRLHISSEAKTERED
-250 EEAAKAERRRREEI
+250 
-264 EGGETTTTTT
+264 
-274 TANKEDDSNLV
+274 TADADDDADDDDDHKDRKGNIHAIKEDDSNLV

-304 EIIVPPSSSFPK
+304 EVIVSPSSSFPK

-380 SLFHSYDD
+380 TLFHSYDD

-422 ISQVSAAIAYLHV
+422 ISQVSAAIAYLHM

-461 GMAKKLE
+461 GMAKKIE
-468 REDERAYSFCGTSQY
+468 RDDERAYSFCGTSQY
-483 MSPEVMSKRGCRF
+483 MSPEVMSKKGCRF

-508 ELCSGATPYANI
+508 ELCSGATPYANV
-520 RGNHMEL
+520 RGNHVEL
-527 YEAVL
+527 YEAVM

-584 NGDFK
+584 NGEFK

-601 PRLKPRKRNIVY
+601 PTLKPRKRNIVY

-624 NVPWLASDESEEKF
+624 NVPWLIDDARVD
-638 VNV
+638 V

>member
-10 HQQPRGNGGGATTTT
+10 HQQPRGNGGDATTTT
-25 TTITSSSPSSTRL
+25 TTTTTTTSPSSTRL

-48 QQQTVIRKNGD
+48 QQQTVIRKND
-59 EDEDEDEE
+59 EDEDEDDE

-79 ESSSNNNNTEEE
+79 ESSSNNNNKEEE
-91 EEKTRDDDDFFER
+91 EEKTRDDDFFER

-138 EEEEEY
+138 EEEY
-144 AAQQQQQQQQ
+144 AGAQQQQQQQ
-154 QQRAEEDFFVAGETT
+154 QQRAEEDFFVAGE
-169 RTTRTTSSGSSG
+169 TTRTTSSGSSG

>member
-1 MTREYQQQQ
+1 M
-10 HQQPRGNGGGATTTT
+10 TTT
-25 TTITSSSPSSTRL
+25 PRL
-38 RKSKSLSNLL
+38 CRSGSLSNVVVRPRGGR
-48 QQQTVIRKNGD
+48 QKG
-59 EDEDEDEE
+59 DEE
-67 ERRKEER
+67 EDDGNTGASGGDMEKRKKRTLDNGLELEKKSPFGGIEDEAVLCDALDDDEASVSASASAAEAMMRR
-74 EHKIR
+74 
-79 ESSSNNNNTEEE
+79 EEE
-91 EEKTRDDDDFFER
+91 DEP
-104 ERGERT
+104 
-110 NEEDGEKPMKRVA
+110 NEKPLKRVA
-123 SMKAMMHGREEEEEE
+123 SKKAMRRMMDKGWSDEEEEEE
-138 EEEEEY
+138 E
-144 AAQQQQQQQQ
+144 
-154 QQRAEEDFFVAGETT
+154 G
-169 RTTRTTSSGSSG
+169 GKGG
-181 RKRTPPGS
+181 RKKTPPGS
-189 PLRRT
+189 PSTRRP
-194 NTSAKLRGGVVAGLR
+194 SKLAAIARARGGLR

-214 HSHASVLDLMQMGET
+214 HSHASVLDLIQMET
-229 REEEDRAGR
+229 REKEEEDRAGK
-238 LLGQLQISSREE
+238 LLGRLHISSEAKTERED
-250 EEAAKAERRRREEI
+250 
-264 EGGETTTTTT
+264 
-274 TANKEDDSNLV
+274 TADADDADADDDDHKDRKGNIHAIKEDDSNLV

-304 EIIVPPSSSFPK
+304 EVIVSPSSSFPK

-380 SLFHSYDD
+380 TLFHSYDD

-422 ISQVSAAIAYLHV
+422 ISQVSAAIAYLHM

-461 GMAKKLE
+461 GMAKKIE
-468 REDERAYSFCGTSQY
+468 RDDERAYSFCGTSQY
-483 MSPEVMSKRGCRF
+483 MSPEVMSKKGCRF

-508 ELCSGATPYANI
+508 ELCSGATPYANV
-520 RGNHMEL
+520 RGNHVEL
-527 YEAVL
+527 YEAVM

-584 NGDFK
+584 NGEFK

-601 PRLKPRKRNIVY
+601 PTLKPRKRNIVY

-624 NVPWLASDESEEKF
+624 NVPWLIDDARVD
-638 VNV
+638 V

>member
-1 MTREYQQQQ
+1 M
-10 HQQPRGNGGGATTTT
+10 TTT
-25 TTITSSSPSSTRL
+25 PRL
-38 RKSKSLSNLL
+38 CRSGSLSNVVVRPRGGR
-48 QQQTVIRKNGD
+48 QKG
-59 EDEDEDEE
+59 DEE
-67 ERRKEER
+67 EDDGNTGASGGGDMEKRKKRTLDNGLELEKKSPFGGIEDEAVLCDALDDDEASVSASASAAEAMMRR
-74 EHKIR
+74 
-79 ESSSNNNNTEEE
+79 EEE
-91 EEKTRDDDDFFER
+91 DEP
-104 ERGERT
+104 
-110 NEEDGEKPMKRVA
+110 NEKPLKRVA
-123 SMKAMMHGREEEEEE
+123 SKKAMRRMMDKGWSDEEEEEE
-138 EEEEEY
+138 E
-144 AAQQQQQQQQ
+144 
-154 QQRAEEDFFVAGETT
+154 G
-169 RTTRTTSSGSSG
+169 GKGG
-181 RKRTPPGS
+181 RKKTPPGS
-189 PLRRT
+189 PSTRRP
-194 NTSAKLRGGVVAGLR
+194 SKLAAIARARGGLR

-214 HSHASVLDLMQMGET
+214 HSHASVLDLIQMET
-229 REEEDRAGR
+229 REKEEEDRAGK
-238 LLGQLQISSREE
+238 LLGRLHISSEAKTEREDT
-250 EEAAKAERRRREEI
+250 AAAAAADDDDDHKDRKGNIHAI
-264 EGGETTTTTT
+264 
-274 TANKEDDSNLV
+274 KEDDSNLV

-304 EIIVPPSSSFPK
+304 EVIVSPSSSFPK

-380 SLFHSYDD
+380 TLFHSYDD

-422 ISQVSAAIAYLHV
+422 ISQVSAAIAYLHM

-461 GMAKKLE
+461 GMAKKIE
-468 REDERAYSFCGTSQY
+468 RDDERAYSFCGTSQY

-508 ELCSGATPYANI
+508 ELCSGATPYANV
-520 RGNHMEL
+520 RGNHVEL
-527 YEAVL
+527 YEAVM
-532 SVDMNG
+532 SVDVNG

-584 NGDFK
+584 NGEFK

-601 PRLKPRKRNIVY
+601 PTLKPRKRNIVY

-624 NVPWLASDESEEKF
+624 NVPWLIDDARVD
-638 VNV
+638 V

>member
-1 MTREYQQQQ
+1 MTHHQLLSRGKEEEAEKAVVASGDTSGNQAQQQQ
-10 HQQPRGNGGGATTTT
+10 QQQQQQDNKTTTT
-25 TTITSSSPSSTRL
+25 TRL
-38 RKSKSLSNLL
+38 RKSKSLSNLV
-48 QQQTVIRKNGD
+48 QQQQQQQKQQKQKRAFAGGETVIQNEENSMKLD
-59 EDEDEDEE
+59 KEE
-67 ERRKEER
+67 EDAERR

-79 ESSSNNNNTEEE
+79 YEE
-91 EEKTRDDDDFFER
+91 EEKEEKEEEELKTTKKTDDDDF
-104 ERGERT
+104 
-110 NEEDGEKPMKRVA
+110 EEEGGEKPMKRVA
-123 SMKAMMHGREEEEEE
+123 SMKAMMMMMEEEEE
-138 EEEEEY
+138 
-144 AAQQQQQQQQ
+144 
-154 QQRAEEDFFVAGETT
+154 DFD
-169 RTTRTTSSGSSG
+169 G
-181 RKRTPPGS
+181 RKKTPPGS

-194 NTSAKLRGGVVAGLR
+194 NNKLRGSVVGGLR

-214 HSHASVLDLMQMGET
+214 HSHASVLDLMQISET
-229 REEEDRAGR
+229 REEEDRAGK
-238 LLGQLQISSREE
+238 LLGRLHISSQEE
-250 EEAAKAERRRREEI
+250 VEEFEVKEGVKGTAAAQ
-264 EGGETTTTTT
+264 TQTQTQTQTV
-274 TANKEDDSNLV
+274 KEDDSNLV

-304 EIIVPPSSSFPK
+304 EVIISPSSSFPK

-340 KQLLAFKVMRKS
+340 KQLLAFKVMQKS

-380 SLFHSYDD
+380 TLFHSYDD

-453 GDACLADF
+453 GDVCLADF

-483 MSPEVMSKRGCRF
+483 MSPEVMSKKGCRF

-508 ELCSGATPYANI
+508 ELCSGATPYANV
-520 RGNHMEL
+520 RGNHIEL
-527 YEAVL
+527 YEAVM
-532 SVDMNG
+532 SVDANG

-584 NGDFK
+584 NGEFK

-601 PRLKPRKRNIVY
+601 PALKPRKRNIVY
-613 DLRLQNQLELG
+613 DLRLQNQLECG
-624 NVPWLASDESEEKF
+624 NVPWLSDEKEKF
-638 VNV
+638 VDVR

>member
-1 MTREYQQQQ
+1 M
-10 HQQPRGNGGGATTTT
+10 TTT
-25 TTITSSSPSSTRL
+25 PRL
-38 RKSKSLSNLL
+38 CRSGSLSNVVVRPRGGR
-48 QQQTVIRKNGD
+48 QKG
-59 EDEDEDEE
+59 DEE
-67 ERRKEER
+67 EDDGNTGASGGDMEKRKKRTLDNGLELEKKSPFGGIEDEAVLCDALDDEASVSASASAAEAMMRR
-74 EHKIR
+74 
-79 ESSSNNNNTEEE
+79 EEE
-91 EEKTRDDDDFFER
+91 DEP
-104 ERGERT
+104 
-110 NEEDGEKPMKRVA
+110 NEKPLKRVA
-123 SMKAMMHGREEEEEE
+123 SKKAMRRMMDKGWSDEEEEEE
-138 EEEEEY
+138 E
-144 AAQQQQQQQQ
+144 
-154 QQRAEEDFFVAGETT
+154 G
-169 RTTRTTSSGSSG
+169 GKGG
-181 RKRTPPGS
+181 RKKTPPGS
-189 PLRRT
+189 PSTRRP
-194 NTSAKLRGGVVAGLR
+194 SKLAAIARARGGLR

-214 HSHASVLDLMQMGET
+214 HSHASVLDLIQMET
-229 REEEDRAGR
+229 REKEEDRAGK
-238 LLGQLQISSREE
+238 LLGRLHISSEAKTERED
-250 EEAAKAERRRREEI
+250 
-264 EGGETTTTTT
+264 
-274 TANKEDDSNLV
+274 TADDDDHKDRKGNIHAIKEDDSNLV

-304 EIIVPPSSSFPK
+304 EVIVSPSSSFPK

-380 SLFHSYDD
+380 TLFHSYDD

-422 ISQVSAAIAYLHV
+422 ISQVSAAIAYLHM

-461 GMAKKLE
+461 GMAKKIE
-468 REDERAYSFCGTSQY
+468 RDDERAYSFCGTSQY
-483 MSPEVMSKRGCRF
+483 MSPEVMSKKGCRF

-508 ELCSGATPYANI
+508 ELCSGATPYANV
-520 RGNHMEL
+520 RGNHVEL
-527 YEAVL
+527 YEAVM

-584 NGDFK
+584 NGEFK

-601 PRLKPRKRNIVY
+601 PTLKPRKRNIVY

-624 NVPWLASDESEEKF
+624 NVPWLIDDARVD
-638 VNV
+638 V

>member
-1 MTREYQQQQ
+1 M
-10 HQQPRGNGGGATTTT
+10 TTT
-25 TTITSSSPSSTRL
+25 PRL
-38 RKSKSLSNLL
+38 CRSGSLSNVVVRPRGGR
-48 QQQTVIRKNGD
+48 QKG
-59 EDEDEDEE
+59 DEE
-67 ERRKEER
+67 EDDGNTGASGGDMEKRKKRTLDNGLELEKKSPFGGIEDEAVLCDALDDDEASVSASTSAAEAMMRR
-74 EHKIR
+74 
-79 ESSSNNNNTEEE
+79 EEE
-91 EEKTRDDDDFFER
+91 DEP
-104 ERGERT
+104 
-110 NEEDGEKPMKRVA
+110 NEKPLKRVA
-123 SMKAMMHGREEEEEE
+123 SKKAMRRMMDKGWSDEEEEEE
-138 EEEEEY
+138 E
-144 AAQQQQQQQQ
+144 
-154 QQRAEEDFFVAGETT
+154 G
-169 RTTRTTSSGSSG
+169 GKGG
-181 RKRTPPGS
+181 RKKTPPGS
-189 PLRRT
+189 PSTRRP
-194 NTSAKLRGGVVAGLR
+194 SKLAAIARARGGLR

-214 HSHASVLDLMQMGET
+214 HSHASVLDLIQMET
-229 REEEDRAGR
+229 REKEEEDRAGK
-238 LLGQLQISSREE
+238 LLGRLHISSEAKTERED
-250 EEAAKAERRRREEI
+250 
-264 EGGETTTTTT
+264 
-274 TANKEDDSNLV
+274 TADADDDDDDDDDHKDRKGNIHAIKEDDSNLV

-304 EIIVPPSSSFPK
+304 EVIVSPSSSFPK

-380 SLFHSYDD
+380 TLFHSYDD

-422 ISQVSAAIAYLHV
+422 ISQVSAAIAYLHM

-461 GMAKKLE
+461 GMAKKIE
-468 REDERAYSFCGTSQY
+468 RDDERAYSFCGTSQY
-483 MSPEVMSKRGCRF
+483 MSPEVMSKKGCRF

-508 ELCSGATPYANI
+508 ELCSGATPYANV
-520 RGNHMEL
+520 RGNHVEL
-527 YEAVL
+527 YEAVM

-584 NGDFK
+584 NGEFK

-601 PRLKPRKRNIVY
+601 PTLKPRKRNIVY

-624 NVPWLASDESEEKF
+624 NVPWLIDDARVD
-638 VNV
+638 V

>member
-10 HQQPRGNGGGATTTT
+10 PRGNGGNGGGGGATTTAT
-25 TTITSSSPSSTRL
+25 TTTTPSSSSSTRL

-48 QQQTVIRKNGD
+48 QRQTVIRKNDDDDDD
-59 EDEDEDEE
+59 EEEEEEQEREEE

-79 ESSSNNNNTEEE
+79 ESSSKKEE
-91 EEKTRDDDDFFER
+91 TRETTAAGSTADDFER

-123 SMKAMMHGREEEEEE
+123 SMKAMMHGREEEEEN
-138 EEEEEY
+138 
-144 AAQQQQQQQQ
+144 AAA
-154 QQRAEEDFFVAGETT
+154 RAQAVEDFFVAGETT

-214 HSHASVLDLMQMGET
+214 HSHASVLDLMQMDET
-229 REEEDRAGR
+229 REEEDRAGK

-264 EGGETTTTTT
+264 EGGETTT

>member
-1 MTREYQQQQ
+1 MNQLRPRGKEAEAEKSGEKSGNQAQQQQ
-10 HQQPRGNGGGATTTT
+10 QQQQEKDNNKTTTT
-25 TTITSSSPSSTRL
+25 TRL
-38 RKSKSLSNLL
+38 RKSKSLSNLM
-48 QQQTVIRKNGD
+48 QQQQQQFQKQQKQKREGAFATGETVVIQN
-59 EDEDEDEE
+59 EE
-67 ERRKEER
+67 ENSMKLAKDPEEDAERR

-79 ESSSNNNNTEEE
+79 YEE
-91 EEKTRDDDDFFER
+91 EEKEEKEEEELKTTKKTDDDDF
-104 ERGERT
+104 
-110 NEEDGEKPMKRVA
+110 EEEGGEKPMKRVA
-123 SMKAMMHGREEEEEE
+123 SMKAMMMTEEEEE
-138 EEEEEY
+138 
-144 AAQQQQQQQQ
+144 
-154 QQRAEEDFFVAGETT
+154 DFG
-169 RTTRTTSSGSSG
+169 G
-181 RKRTPPGS
+181 RKKTPPGS

-194 NTSAKLRGGVVAGLR
+194 NNKLGGSVVGGLR

-214 HSHASVLDLMQMGET
+214 HSHASVLDLMQISET
-229 REEEDRAGR
+229 REEEDRAGK
-238 LLGQLQISSREE
+238 LLGRLHISSQEE
-250 EEAAKAERRRREEI
+250 VEELEVKEGVKGTAAAQ
-264 EGGETTTTTT
+264 TQTQTQTQTV
-274 TANKEDDSNLV
+274 KEDDSNLV

-304 EIIVPPSSSFPK
+304 EVIISPSSSFPK

-340 KQLLAFKVMRKS
+340 KQLLAFKVMQKS

-380 SLFHSYDD
+380 TLFHSYDD

-453 GDACLADF
+453 GDVCLADF
-461 GMAKKLE
+461 GMATKLE

-483 MSPEVMSKRGCRF
+483 MSPEVMSKKGCRF

-508 ELCSGATPYANI
+508 ELCSGATPYANV
-520 RGNHMEL
+520 RGNHIEL
-527 YEAVL
+527 YEAVM
-532 SVDMNG
+532 SVDANG

-584 NGDFK
+584 NGEFK

-601 PRLKPRKRNIVY
+601 PALKPRKRNIVY
-613 DLRLQNQLELG
+613 DLRLQNQLECG
-624 NVPWLASDESEEKF
+624 NVPWLSDEKEKF
-638 VNV
+638 VDVR

>member
-1 MTREYQQQQ
+1 M
-10 HQQPRGNGGGATTTT
+10 TTT
-25 TTITSSSPSSTRL
+25 PRL
-38 RKSKSLSNLL
+38 CRSGSLSNVVVRPRGGR
-48 QQQTVIRKNGD
+48 QKG
-59 EDEDEDEE
+59 DEE
-67 ERRKEER
+67 EDDGNTGASGGDMEKRKKRTLDNGLEL
-74 EHKIR
+74 
-79 ESSSNNNNTEEE
+79 
-91 EEKTRDDDDFFER
+91 EKKSPFGGIEDEAVLCDALDDDEASVSASTSAAEAMMRR
-104 ERGERT
+104 EK
-110 NEEDGEKPMKRVA
+110 EDEPNEKPLKRVA
-123 SMKAMMHGREEEEEE
+123 SKKAMRRMMDKGWSDEEEEEE
-138 EEEEEY
+138 E
-144 AAQQQQQQQQ
+144 
-154 QQRAEEDFFVAGETT
+154 G
-169 RTTRTTSSGSSG
+169 GKGG
-181 RKRTPPGS
+181 RKKTPPGS
-189 PLRRT
+189 PSTRRP
-194 NTSAKLRGGVVAGLR
+194 SKLAAIARARGGLR

-214 HSHASVLDLMQMGET
+214 HSHASVLDLIQMET
-229 REEEDRAGR
+229 REKEEEDRAGK
-238 LLGQLQISSREE
+238 LLGRLHISSEAKTERED
-250 EEAAKAERRRREEI
+250 
-264 EGGETTTTTT
+264 
-274 TANKEDDSNLV
+274 TADADADADDDDDHKDRKGNIHAIKEDDSNLV

-304 EIIVPPSSSFPK
+304 EVIVSPSSSFPK

-380 SLFHSYDD
+380 TLFHSYDD

-422 ISQVSAAIAYLHV
+422 ISQVSAAIAYLHM

-461 GMAKKLE
+461 GMAKKIE
-468 REDERAYSFCGTSQY
+468 RDDERAYSFCGTSQY
-483 MSPEVMSKRGCRF
+483 MSPEVMSKKGCRF

-508 ELCSGATPYANI
+508 ELCSGATPYANV
-520 RGNHMEL
+520 RGNHVEL
-527 YEAVL
+527 YEAVM

-584 NGDFK
+584 NGEFK

-601 PRLKPRKRNIVY
+601 PTLKPRKRNIVY

-624 NVPWLASDESEEKF
+624 NVPWLIDDARVD
-638 VNV
+638 V

>member
-1 MTREYQQQQ
+1 VVVR
-10 HQQPRGNGGGATTTT
+10 PRGRQNCGEEEDGGNTASGGDVEKRKKRTLDNGLELEKK
-25 TTITSSSPSSTRL
+25 SPFG
-38 RKSKSLSNLL
+38 
-48 QQQTVIRKNGD
+48 II
-59 EDEDEDEE
+59 EDEAVLCDALDDDEASVSASTSAAEAMM
-67 ERRKEER
+67 RR
-74 EHKIR
+74 
-79 ESSSNNNNTEEE
+79 EEE
-91 EEKTRDDDDFFER
+91 EEP
-104 ERGERT
+104 
-110 NEEDGEKPMKRVA
+110 NEKPLKRVA
-123 SMKAMMHGREEEEEE
+123 SKKAMRRMMDKGWSDEEEEEE
-138 EEEEEY
+138 E
-144 AAQQQQQQQQ
+144 
-154 QQRAEEDFFVAGETT
+154 G
-169 RTTRTTSSGSSG
+169 GKGG
-181 RKRTPPGS
+181 RKKTPPGS
-189 PLRRT
+189 PSTRRP
-194 NTSAKLRGGVVAGLR
+194 SKLAAIARARGGLR

-214 HSHASVLDLMQMGET
+214 HSHASVLDLIQMET
-229 REEEDRAGR
+229 REKEEEDRAGK
-238 LLGQLQISSREE
+238 LLGRLHISSEAKTEREDTADADADAD
-250 EEAAKAERRRREEI
+250 AADDDDHKDRKGNIHAI
-264 EGGETTTTTT
+264 
-274 TANKEDDSNLV
+274 KEDDSNLV

-304 EIIVPPSSSFPK
+304 EVIVSPSSSFPK

-380 SLFHSYDD
+380 TLFHSYDD

-422 ISQVSAAIAYLHV
+422 ISQVSAAIAYLHM

-461 GMAKKLE
+461 GMAKKIE
-468 REDERAYSFCGTSQY
+468 RDDERAYSFCGTSQY
-483 MSPEVMSKRGCRF
+483 MSPEVMSKKGCRF

-508 ELCSGATPYANI
+508 ELCSGATPYANV
-520 RGNHMEL
+520 RGNHVEL
-527 YEAVL
+527 YEAVM

-584 NGDFK
+584 NGEFK

-601 PRLKPRKRNIVY
+601 PTLKPRKRNIVY

-624 NVPWLASDESEEKF
+624 NVPWLIDDARVD
-638 VNV
+638 V

>member
-1 MTREYQQQQ
+1 M
-10 HQQPRGNGGGATTTT
+10 TTT
-25 TTITSSSPSSTRL
+25 PRL
-38 RKSKSLSNLL
+38 CRSGSLSNVVVRPRGGR
-48 QQQTVIRKNGD
+48 QKG
-59 EDEDEDEE
+59 DEE
-67 ERRKEER
+67 EDDGNTGASGGDMEKRKKRTLDNGLELEKKSPFGGIEDEAVLCDALDDDEASVSASASAAEAMMRR
-74 EHKIR
+74 
-79 ESSSNNNNTEEE
+79 EEE
-91 EEKTRDDDDFFER
+91 DEP
-104 ERGERT
+104 
-110 NEEDGEKPMKRVA
+110 NEKPLKRVA
-123 SMKAMMHGREEEEEE
+123 SKKAMRRMMDKGWSDEEEEEE
-138 EEEEEY
+138 E
-144 AAQQQQQQQQ
+144 
-154 QQRAEEDFFVAGETT
+154 G
-169 RTTRTTSSGSSG
+169 GKGG
-181 RKRTPPGS
+181 RKKTPPGS
-189 PLRRT
+189 PSTRRP
-194 NTSAKLRGGVVAGLR
+194 SKLAAIARARGGLR

-214 HSHASVLDLMQMGET
+214 HSHASVLDLIQMET
-229 REEEDRAGR
+229 REKEEEDRAGK
-238 LLGQLQISSREE
+238 LLGRLHISSEAKTEREDTADDDD
-250 EEAAKAERRRREEI
+250 AADDDDHKDRKGNIHAI
-264 EGGETTTTTT
+264 
-274 TANKEDDSNLV
+274 KEDDSNLV

-304 EIIVPPSSSFPK
+304 EVIVSPSSSFPK

-380 SLFHSYDD
+380 TLFHSYDD

-422 ISQVSAAIAYLHV
+422 ISQVSAAIAYLHM

-461 GMAKKLE
+461 GMAKKIE
-468 REDERAYSFCGTSQY
+468 RDDERAYSFCGTSQY
-483 MSPEVMSKRGCRF
+483 MSPEVMSKKGCRF

-508 ELCSGATPYANI
+508 ELCSGATPYANV
-520 RGNHMEL
+520 RGNHVEL
-527 YEAVL
+527 YEAVM

-584 NGDFK
+584 NGEFK

-601 PRLKPRKRNIVY
+601 PTLKPRKRNIVY

-624 NVPWLASDESEEKF
+624 NVPWLIDDARVD
-638 VNV
+638 V

>member
-1 MTREYQQQQ
+1 MNAKKRRMAESLERSWL
-10 HQQPRGNGGGATTTT
+10 RGDPTPGAEELWQKFWGD
-25 TTITSSSPSSTRL
+25 IT
-38 RKSKSLSNLL
+38 KEEKDWE
-48 QQQTVIRKNGD
+48 D
-59 EDEDEDEE
+59 EDEDEDDE

-79 ESSSNNNNTEEE
+79 ESSSNNNNKEEE
-91 EEKTRDDDDFFER
+91 EEKTRDDDFFER

-138 EEEEEY
+138 EEEY
-144 AAQQQQQQQQ
+144 AGAQQQQQQQ
-154 QQRAEEDFFVAGETT
+154 QQRAEEDFFVAGE
-169 RTTRTTSSGSSG
+169 TTRTTSSGSSG

-264 EGGETTTTTT
+264 EGGETTT